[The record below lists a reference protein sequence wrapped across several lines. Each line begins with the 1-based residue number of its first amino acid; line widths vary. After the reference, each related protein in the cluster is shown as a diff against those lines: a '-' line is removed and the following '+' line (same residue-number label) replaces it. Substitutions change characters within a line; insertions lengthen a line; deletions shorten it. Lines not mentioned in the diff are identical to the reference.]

1 MEITQTTWLFLALL
15 CIFFALALFFGLSY
29 RKTLSEASKLQIKL
43 DELQLTNQTL
53 ANNFTKVSSELESEK
68 RIAQE
73 RLVQFN
79 ENKVQLTEHF
89 KNLAQDILE
98 EKSQRFATQNQQNL
112 DLLLRPLQEK
122 ITDFRKRVD
131 DVYSEE
137 TRERASLQ
145 TEIHNLT
152 ALNMRMSQE
161 ANALTKALRG
171 DSKAQGNWG
180 ELVLETILVNCGL
193 RRGYEFD
200 VQDTQRNEQGNL
212 VYPDV
217 VIHLPDNK
225 HVVIDSKV
233 SVSAYTRS
241 VESDDVEIQKRELTA
256 HVNSMR
262 AHMNSLS
269 SKNYQDLYGL
279 GSIDFVL
286 MFIPIEPAF
295 LAAISHETELFQ
307 EALTKNIVLVCP
319 STLHATV
326 RTIAHVW
333 RQEQQNRNAQEIARL
348 CGAMYDK
355 FVGFVEDLTGVGE
368 RLNQTQKSYE
378 EAFKKLSTGNGNL
391 IRSAQKVRELGVK
404 PNKTLSN
411 ALIEKSSEEP

>member
-1 MEITQTTWLFLALL
+1 MEITFITLLLILL
-15 CIFFALALFFGLSY
+15 CILLSASLLYFGLSY
-29 RKTLSEASKLQIKL
+29 RKALTTQNTLELKLEDLQTRNQIL
-43 DELQLTNQTL
+43 SYDF
-53 ANNFTKVSSELESEK
+53 AKVSAQLESEQK
-68 RIAQE
+68 LANQQ
-73 RLVQFN
+73 LTQFA
-79 ENKVQLTEHF
+79 ENKVQMTEHF
-89 KNLAQDILE
+89 RNLAQDILE
-98 EKSQRFATQNQQNL
+98 EKSQRFAAQNQQNL
-112 DLLLRPLQEK
+112 DLLLKPLQEK

-131 DVYSEE
+131 DVYAEE

-145 TEIHNLT
+145 SEIHTLT
-152 ALNMRMSQE
+152 ALNTKMSQE

-180 ELVLETILVNCGL
+180 ELVLETILENCGL
-193 RRGYEFD
+193 RRGFEFD
-200 VQDTQRNEQGNL
+200 VQDTQRTGEGKV

-217 VIHLPDNK
+217 VIHLPENK

-233 SVSAYTRS
+233 SISAYARS
-241 VESDDVEIQKRELTA
+241 VETDDPKIQEVELNA
-256 HVNSMR
+256 HVSSIR

-279 GSIDFVL
+279 GAIDFVL

-295 LAAISHETELFQ
+295 LAAISHQSGLFQ

-348 CGAMYDK
+348 CGTMYDK
-355 FVGFVEDLTGVGE
+355 FVGFVEDLHTVGE
-368 RLNQTQKSYE
+368 KINQTQKSYE

-391 IRSAQKVRELGVK
+391 VRSAHKVRELGVK
-404 PNKTLSN
+404 PNKTLPNHLVDSAN
-411 ALIEKSSEEP
+411 EE